1 MSGGLW
7 FSSDTAIAWAC
18 HELIK
23 GREISHPSEI
33 AEAGGWRLGA
43 IVYVL
48 RHRYKWPIV
57 TERRGPARIAFYKLG
72 KSEKPLELPK
82 SARPDA
88 ANAEPSSA
96 TKEEQDDDT
105 DEGRRHAK

>member
-18 HELIK
+18 KELIK
-23 GREISHPSEI
+23 GREISHPDEI
-33 AEAGGWRLGA
+33 TEAGAWRLGA

-57 TERRGPARIAFYKLG
+57 TERRGAGRIAFYRLG
-72 KSEKPLELPK
+72 KSDEPLELPK
-82 SARPDA
+82 SAKGGA
-88 ANAEPSSA
+88 VASSA
-96 TKEEQDDDT
+96 GGTAGDAEATKKNGGSHD
-105 DEGRRHAK
+105 